1 MKMTMVPLVV
11 GALGTPAKTLEKRL
25 KTTEKRL
32 KTKIT
37 ELQKTVL
44 IHTSRIIRKVIEM
57 REILLTPYLK
67 NKTCLLEEI
76 NVLPFNDD
84 DNNNNNNNNN
94 NDNCN
99 YLHHHNK
106 KDNIKTH
113 KTLHLS
119 LIILKAVII
128 K

>member
-1 MKMTMVPLVV
+1 MTMVPLVV
-11 GALGTPAKTLEKRL
+11 GALGTPAKTLEKLL